1 MSVWPAEDESYDEPF
16 DVTAVVSTMIDRLD
30 LEPGMSI
37 KEVVDSVSA
46 IYRKPIVLHAVSDN
60 RLRQLTGLFRDTPTR
75 GYVSFRLSDPL
86 SYQLHCIC
94 HALGH
99 AAFQHEDC
107 EVLRGTGIDL
117 TDGGTLGE
125 RVIGARGRGLT
136 RSVSELVAEEFAY
149 RLMTH
154 LLGAELEAEEDVF
167 G

>member
-1 MSVWPAEDESYDEPF
+1 MSVWPPEDEYNDEPL
-16 DVTAVVSTMIDRLD
+16 DVAAVVSTMIDRLA

-37 KEVVDSVSA
+37 TEVVDSVSA
-46 IYRKPIVLHAVSDN
+46 IYRKPIVLHAVSDT
-60 RLRQLTGLFRDTPTR
+60 RLRQLTGLFRDTPSR

-94 HALGH
+94 HELGH
-99 AAFQHEDC
+99 AAFQHENCD
-107 EVLRGTGIDL
+107 VLRGTGIDL

-136 RSVSELVAEEFAY
+136 RSVSERVAEEFAY

-154 LLGAELEAEEDVF
+154 LLGSGRQTEEDVF

>member
-1 MSVWPAEDESYDEPF
+1 MSVWPAEPEF
-16 DVTAVVSTMIDRLD
+16 DGDPIDVAAVVSAMIDRLS

-46 IYRKPIVLHAVSDN
+46 VYRKPIVLHAVSDD
-60 RLRQLTGLFRDTPTR
+60 RLRQLTGLFRDTPSR

-94 HALGH
+94 HELGH

-107 EVLRGTGIDL
+107 DVLRGADIDL

-125 RVIGARGRGLT
+125 QVINARGRGLT

-154 LLGAELEAEEDVF
+154 LLGAELETEEDVF